1 VLWVLALPKKKTIK
15 NSPIFSSRFHLRPN
29 KNKKELKPIDT
40 LSLFVQ
46 YTEGREATQEKEE
59 RRVRQGETRTI
70 FIATPISYA
79 TSNSVRFQ
87 SKSSKTR

>member
-1 VLWVLALPKKKTIK
+1 VLWVLALQKKNHKK
-15 NSPIFSSRFHLRPN
+15 FANIFHPDFHLRPT

-59 RRVRQGETRTI
+59 RRVPQGETRTI

-79 TSNSVRFQ
+79 ISNSVRFQ
-87 SKSSKTR
+87 FKSSKTR